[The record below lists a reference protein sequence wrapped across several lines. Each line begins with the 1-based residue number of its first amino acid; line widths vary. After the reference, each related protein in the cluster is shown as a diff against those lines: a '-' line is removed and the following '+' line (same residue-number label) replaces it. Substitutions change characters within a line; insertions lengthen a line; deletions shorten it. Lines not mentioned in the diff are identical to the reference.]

1 MSDLIITELKG
12 SETASRLAQSF
23 YEIHNNSAVGKYNT
37 QCLKMT
43 KKVSFNIA
51 SEVYILSGQ
60 KFIKNA
66 KNGPNWQ
73 LTEKLNVK

>member
-51 SEVYILSGQ
+51 SEAGYVLSGQ
-60 KFIKNA
+60 QLIKNA
-66 KNGPNWQ
+66 K
-73 LTEKLNVK
+73 KS